1 MLGLREPMREGL
13 GLTRMFMVLSSLAPL
28 FVLMAVRGNSLIPE
42 AYFIGACSIFATLPS
57 VLLWRRMSV
66 AKRNKDVVRLT
77 TGKTEDHRSHLLVY
91 LFATLLPFYRED
103 ICTVRDMTAMCL
115 ALALIVFLFWR
126 LNLHYM
132 NLLFALRGYRIFTVS
147 PPDDGNPHTGQK
159 DFVILSRRTQIAEG
173 IHLTAYRLSNDVFLE
188 SASK

>member
-28 FVLMAVRGNSLIPE
+28 FVLMAVRGNNLIPE

-77 TGKTEDHRSHLLVY
+77 TGKTEDH
-91 LFATLLPFYRED
+91 
-103 ICTVRDMTAMCL
+103 
-115 ALALIVFLFWR
+115 
-126 LNLHYM
+126 
-132 NLLFALRGYRIFTVS
+132 
-147 PPDDGNPHTGQK
+147 
-159 DFVILSRRTQIAEG
+159 
-173 IHLTAYRLSNDVFLE
+173 
-188 SASK
+188 